1 MPLAKKACPGVGF
14 GTLARIRWAGES
26 INTVLPSAYIGGE
39 AAKVQLLHK
48 RGVPRMHSA
57 SSVVAGKTAQVVA
70 QVVFIAAGAV
80 AGAANLPPES
90 PARAGMLAIT
100 ALATAIVALLFWLQ
114 QRGMFRTLTALLPVR
129 ALTNRAESLRQL
141 DDRIFEFYRKDRRHF
156 VLSTAAYFGGWMA
169 DTLEILLVSH
179 LLGMPIDFSQA
190 LAVEA
195 FISVAKALGIFV
207 PGALGVQE
215 SGIVFLCYLFG
226 LPPALG
232 VSYAIIR
239 RGREVVYAAI
249 GGMFLYAEWLL
260 FPEPDCARRG
270 GAGLK
275 AIICAAG
282 RGVRLG
288 ANSPKILLEF
298 GGRTLLEWH
307 ALRLREAGVH
317 DVVLVT
323 GHLREQIARVLPEIG
338 ARHGLSMRE
347 LVNERFHEG
356 SVLSLAAA
364 LPEIEGSREPNF
376 VDGCRRALSRADART
391 ADPLDPSDGVAAR
404 SGIFHQG

>member
-1 MPLAKKACPGVGF
+1 MKLALKILVALLGLALFAWFVQKAGPGEIGRAFINLGWLAPVALLPFGLVYLLDTLGWRFAFGKEGALGVGF
-14 GTLARIRWAGES
+14 GTLLRIRWAGES

-48 RGVPRMHSA
+48 RGVPRMKSA

-70 QVVFIAAGAV
+70 QVFFIAVGSI

-90 PARAGMLAIT
+90 PAHSGMFIIT
-100 ALATAIVALLFWLQ
+100 ALAAAIVALLFWLQ
-114 QRGMFRTLTALLPVR
+114 RRGMFRTLAAVLPLR
-129 ALTNRAESLRQL
+129 ALTNRAERLRQL
-141 DDRIFEFYRKDRRHF
+141 DERIFEFYRKDRPHF

-215 SGIVFLCYLFG
+215 SGIVFLSYLFG

-232 VSYAIIR
+232 ISYAIIR

-249 GGMFLYAEWLL
+249 GGVFLYA
-260 FPEPDCARRG
+260 G
-270 GAGLK
+270 
-275 AIICAAG
+275 
-282 RGVRLG
+282 
-288 ANSPKILLEF
+288 
-298 GGRTLLEWH
+298 
-307 ALRLREAGVH
+307 
-317 DVVLVT
+317 
-323 GHLREQIARVLPEIG
+323 
-338 ARHGLSMRE
+338 GLSFR
-347 LVNERFHEG
+347 
-356 SVLSLAAA
+356 
-364 LPEIEGSREPNF
+364 SR
-376 VDGCRRALSRADART
+376 
-391 ADPLDPSDGVAAR
+391 VAA
-404 SGIFHQG
+404 SGEVPI

>member
-1 MPLAKKACPGVGF
+1 MKLALKIFVAAVGLALFAWFVQRAGAAEIARAFTNLGWFAPVVLLPFGLVYLLDTLGWRFAFGEGGVPGVGF
-14 GTLARIRWAGES
+14 WRLARIRWAGES

-48 RGVPRMHSA
+48 LGVPRMHSA

-70 QVVFIAAGAV
+70 QVVFIVAGSV
-80 AGAANLPPES
+80 AGATNLPPQS

-100 ALATAIVALLFWLQ
+100 ALATTIVALLFWLQ
-114 QRGMFRTLTALLPVR
+114 RRGMFRTLTALLPVR
-129 ALTNRAESLRQL
+129 ALTNRAEKLRQL
-141 DDRIFEFYRKDRRHF
+141 DDRIFEFYRKDRSHF
-156 VLSTAAYFGGWMA
+156 ALSTAAYFGGWMA

-249 GGMFLYAEWLL
+249 GGIFLYA
-260 FPEPDCARRG
+260 G
-270 GAGLK
+270 
-275 AIICAAG
+275 
-282 RGVRLG
+282 
-288 ANSPKILLEF
+288 
-298 GGRTLLEWH
+298 
-307 ALRLREAGVH
+307 
-317 DVVLVT
+317 
-323 GHLREQIARVLPEIG
+323 
-338 ARHGLSMRE
+338 GLSFRNRM
-347 LVNERFHEG
+347 
-356 SVLSLAAA
+356 A
-364 LPEIEGSREPNF
+364 
-376 VDGCRRALSRADART
+376 
-391 ADPLDPSDGVAAR
+391 PSGEVPV
-404 SGIFHQG
+404 

>member
-1 MPLAKKACPGVGF
+1 MKLALKIFVAAVGLALFAWFVQRAGVGEIARAFANLGWLAPVVLLPFGLVYLLDTLGWRFAFGEAGVPGVGF

-39 AAKVQLLHK
+39 AVKVQLLHK
-48 RGVPRMHSA
+48 RGVPRMDSA

-80 AGAANLPPES
+80 AGVAILPPES
-90 PARAGMLAIT
+90 PARAGMLIIT
-100 ALATAIVALLFWLQ
+100 ALAIAIVALLVWLQ
-114 QRGMFRTLTALLPVR
+114 QRGMFSTLAALLPVR
-129 ALTNRAESLRQL
+129 ALTRRAESLRQL
-141 DDRIFEFYRKDRRHF
+141 DNRIFEFYRKDRRHF
-156 VLSTAAYFGGWMA
+156 MLSTAVYFGGWMA

-249 GGMFLYAEWLL
+249 GGMFLYAEGIS
-260 FPEPDCARRG
+260 FRNRMAP
-270 GAGLK
+270 
-275 AIICAAG
+275 
-282 RGVRLG
+282 
-288 ANSPKILLEF
+288 
-298 GGRTLLEWH
+298 
-307 ALRLREAGVH
+307 REEVP
-317 DVVLVT
+317 V
-323 GHLREQIARVLPEIG
+323 
-338 ARHGLSMRE
+338 
-347 LVNERFHEG
+347 
-356 SVLSLAAA
+356 
-364 LPEIEGSREPNF
+364 
-376 VDGCRRALSRADART
+376 
-391 ADPLDPSDGVAAR
+391 
-404 SGIFHQG
+404 

>member
-1 MPLAKKACPGVGF
+1 MLPFGLVYLLDTLGWRFAFGDEGVPGVGF

-39 AAKVQLLHK
+39 AVKVQLLHK

-70 QVVFIAAGAV
+70 QVMFIAAGAV
-80 AGAANLPPES
+80 AGVAILPPES
-90 PARAGMLAIT
+90 PARVGMLTIT
-100 ALATAIVALLFWLQ
+100 ALAAVIVALLFWLQ
-114 QRGMFRTLTALLPVR
+114 QRGMFRTLSALLPVR
-129 ALTNRAESLRQL
+129 ALTTRAESLRRL
-141 DDRIFEFYRKDRRHF
+141 DERIFEFYRKDRRHF
-156 VLSTAAYFGGWMA
+156 LLSTAAYFAGWMA

-239 RGREVVYAAI
+239 RGREVVYVAI
-249 GGMFLYAEWLL
+249 GGIFLYAEGFSFRRRLAL
-260 FPEPDCARRG
+260 RRG

-307 ALRLREAGVH
+307 ALRLPKPACTTWFSS
-317 DVVLVT
+317 LVICAS
-323 GHLREQIARVLPEIG
+323 RSRRVLQEI
-338 ARHGLSMRE
+338 
-347 LVNERFHEG
+347 
-356 SVLSLAAA
+356 
-364 LPEIEGSREPNF
+364 
-376 VDGCRRALSRADART
+376 RRASRIKHAR
-391 ADPLDPSDGVAAR
+391 AGERAFPRRQRAESGGGAA
-404 SGIFHQG
+404 GD

>member
-1 MPLAKKACPGVGF
+1 MKLALKIIVAVLGLALFAWFIQKAGPGEIARAFAHLGWFAPIALLPFGLVYLLDTLGWRFAFGKEGAPAVGF
-14 GTLARIRWAGES
+14 ATLLRIRWAGES

-39 AAKVQLLHK
+39 AAKVHLLHK
-48 RGVPRMHSA
+48 RGVPRMRSA

-70 QVVFIAAGAV
+70 QVFFIAVGSI

-90 PARAGMLAIT
+90 PARVGMLIIT
-100 ALATAIVALLFWLQ
+100 ALATALVVTLLWLQ
-114 QRGMFRTLTALLPVR
+114 RRGMFGTLAAVLPLR
-129 ALTNRAESLRQL
+129 ALKNRAEKLRQL
-141 DDRIFEFYRKDRRHF
+141 DERIFEFYRKDRPHF

-232 VSYAIIR
+232 ISYAIIR

-249 GGMFLYAEWLL
+249 GGMFLYA
-260 FPEPDCARRG
+260 G
-270 GAGLK
+270 
-275 AIICAAG
+275 
-282 RGVRLG
+282 
-288 ANSPKILLEF
+288 
-298 GGRTLLEWH
+298 
-307 ALRLREAGVH
+307 
-317 DVVLVT
+317 
-323 GHLREQIARVLPEIG
+323 
-338 ARHGLSMRE
+338 GLSFR
-347 LVNERFHEG
+347 
-356 SVLSLAAA
+356 
-364 LPEIEGSREPNF
+364 SR
-376 VDGCRRALSRADART
+376 
-391 ADPLDPSDGVAAR
+391 VAA
-404 SGIFHQG
+404 SGEVPI